1 MLGTGNFKHYLLSI
15 AVTENHG
22 DMILRIPRSEW
33 NACRGD
39 TQQVEWH
46 ERPHELQV
54 MIECLLKIIMW
65 INTYIILKKA
75 MKSL

>member
-1 MLGTGNFKHYLLSI
+1 MLGTGNSKHLLLSV

-22 DMILRIPRSEW
+22 DIILRIPRTEW
-33 NACRGD
+33 NACRVD

-54 MIECLLKIIMW
+54 MIEWLLKIIMW
-65 INTYIILKKA
+65 IITYII
-75 MKSL
+75 